1 MTPKAL
7 IASIERTALKPFF
20 TTDPT
25 PSYLGTIHTSL
36 TCAVCMEVL
45 QRPIQLP
52 CNELVCATC
61 CTKSIAASRTT
72 KCPCCY
78 RDHLAEGT
86 VKNPPYVVM
95 DLLAGLLLKCKHCEH
110 SVDAGIYQQHLD
122 MNCSISVVHIPDSPS
137 KHSIREVLDA
147 PLDAPATPMEIKAA
161 GQVLQRML
169 QHKESGNIIRVPTKG
184 KVCTCKHKHVH
195 LHMHSYNASC
205 SHSA

>member
-147 PLDAPATPMEIKAA
+147 PLDAPATPMEIKA
-161 GQVLQRML
+161 GQVTADVTGTTADVTTQGVR
-169 QHKESGNIIRVPTKG
+169 
-184 KVCTCKHKHVH
+184 KHH
-195 LHMHSYNASC
+195 
-205 SHSA
+205 